1 MVAAHPVSNAH
12 SLCDLGQAV
21 SPLWPQ
27 WLPAKSGNNSIYL
40 RVLGKVKLVITRKVC
55 SAHRKFSVRCSF
67 FLWLSRHGGD
77 WGLDPPRSRPGSS
90 SKAKAVLG
98 AETRPPDSGPS
109 YLVRWGFMIPLAGEG
124 RRPHQPGTQMGSEAR
139 RSWGWP
145 PPMKVCVCVCVSV

>member
-77 WGLDPPRSRPGSS
+77 WGLDPAPLSPRVLQQGQGCAGSRDPASRLRAFVPCQVGIHDTTGRGGQ
-90 SKAKAVLG
+90 KASPA
-98 AETRPPDSGPS
+98 RDSDG
-109 YLVRWGFMIPLAGEG
+109 V
-124 RRPHQPGTQMGSEAR
+124 
-139 RSWGWP
+139 
-145 PPMKVCVCVCVSV
+145 